1 MGKSCCGELVVKI
14 LVRQEI
20 TDQFL
25 GGLGKW
31 VPDEGEAM
39 TFPNRT
45 SALLFCIRNYLSG
58 VQVVVHHD
66 DGHWERS

>member
-1 MGKSCCGELVVKI
+1 VKI

-25 GGLGKW
+25 GGLGTW
-31 VPDEGEAM
+31 VPEESEAM

-45 SALLFCIRNYLSG
+45 SALLFCIRYYLSG
-58 VQVVVHHD
+58 VQVVVHYD
-66 DGHWERS
+66 DGHWERA